1 MTQRREITGYH
12 EVRAAARDYENYSS
26 DLQGDRDVR
35 NYRQLP
41 LEVDPPRHQ
50 LIRRAIQPLFLPKT
64 IEAHTPEFAKLAK
77 QIIKEINLRLDA

>member
-1 MTQRREITGYH
+1 MTARKEITGYH
-12 EVRAAARDYENYSS
+12 EVRAAARDYETYSS

-50 LIRRAIQPLFLPKT
+50 LICRAI
-64 IEAHTPEFAKLAK
+64 
-77 QIIKEINLRLDA
+77 